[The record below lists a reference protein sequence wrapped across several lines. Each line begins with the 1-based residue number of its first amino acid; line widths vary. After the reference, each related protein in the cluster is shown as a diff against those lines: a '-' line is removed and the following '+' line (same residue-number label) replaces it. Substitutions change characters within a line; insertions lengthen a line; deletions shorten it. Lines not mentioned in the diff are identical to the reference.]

1 MPNTLLNKNKQI
13 LNMYDDMNVDQITI
27 SYYFLSVL
35 LKAATSLSQWTRASA
50 QKNYHPAARSS
61 LDGTP
66 WQAAPC

>member
-35 LKAATSLSQWTRASA
+35 LKAATSLSQ
-50 QKNYHPAARSS
+50 
-61 LDGTP
+61 
-66 WQAAPC
+66 